1 MENTKTAINKPLN
14 RIDLRGVLIEME
26 IDYEKI
32 KINVANYEKDYDNTI
47 NNISTDDLEK
57 NHSNN
62 FKNINE
68 L

>member
-62 FKNINE
+62 FKNIND